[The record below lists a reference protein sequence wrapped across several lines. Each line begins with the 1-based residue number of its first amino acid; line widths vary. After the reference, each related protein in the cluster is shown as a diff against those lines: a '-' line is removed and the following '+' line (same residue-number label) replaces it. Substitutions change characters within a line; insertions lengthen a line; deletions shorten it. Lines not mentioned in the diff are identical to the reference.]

1 MLGAV
6 TDQPTAP
13 PSRPAAPPHLDAAA
27 AMWREYSEA
36 HPHAVRAGGEHT
48 VEGFGEFERL
58 ADELLGLVLTGQK
71 TATAELVST
80 YLADGDLP
88 PRVGSHWI
96 ACDGRG
102 VPRIVIRTTELR
114 LGPLES
120 VDDSFAHD
128 EGEDDRQR
136 DTWMRE
142 HRRYFTRTCAARG
155 DDFSEDE
162 DVVFERFDVVWPP
175 ELARRGR

>member
-1 MLGAV
+1 M
-6 TDQPTAP
+6 
-13 PSRPAAPPHLDAAA
+13 
-27 AMWREYSEA
+27 
-36 HPHAVRAGGEHT
+36 RAGGEHT
-48 VEGFGEFERL
+48 VEGFGDSERL
-58 ADELLGLVLTGQK
+58 ADELLGLVLSGQK

-80 YLADGDLP
+80 YLAEGDLP
-88 PRVGSHWI
+88 PRIGSHWI

-120 VDDSFAHD
+120 VDAAFAHD
-128 EGEDDRQR
+128 EGEDDRQL
-136 DTWMRE
+136 DTWLRE

-155 DDFSEDE
+155 DEFREDE

-175 ELARRGR
+175 EHRRLGR